1 MKNNFATNQQRI
13 LVTSA
18 LPYANGPIHLGHL
31 AGAYL
36 PADVYVRYQRLKK
49 RDVLFICGTDEHGV
63 PIAIAAEKEGTTPQ
77 QIVDRY
83 WADHLDTFT
92 RFGVSFD
99 NFSRTSAPIHHE
111 TARAFFKVIY
121 ERDFLVERTIQQFY
135 CESCRRFLAD
145 RFVEGQCPRC
155 NKEGARGDQC
165 ESCGSSLEQTE
176 LINPYCKVCGK
187 TPVLRQTK
195 HLFLKLNEFQ
205 DRLQT
210 WLDGKKE
217 WKENVLNYCRGWFNE
232 GLGERAVTRDL
243 SWGIKVPVEGYED
256 KVIYVWFEAPIGYV
270 SATKEWADKMG
281 QPDLWKKYWLSPDT
295 KLVHFI
301 GKDNI
306 VFHAVIWPAMLM
318 GHGEFVLPADIPA
331 NEFLNLQ
338 GEKLSTSRNYAVW
351 LGEYLSKFPA
361 DPLRYYLAAI
371 APETKDAD
379 FNWLDFQIRNN
390 SELADI
396 LGNFINRTLTFAR
409 KQFAAAIPPRGALDA
424 RDEEMLQTLAEAPA
438 KIGALF
444 ERYELRRAASAII
457 DVARFANK
465 YFNDQ
470 EPWRTAREDRDK
482 CATTIHLCIH
492 AAQTLAVLMAP
503 LLPFS
508 AEKLWAMLG
517 HSDNVHDQPW
527 DGCGER
533 ALTAGHALGQ
543 ELILFSKIE
552 ESQIEPELE
561 RLRKALAAMR
571 GEPVEETK
579 TTAPEIKPRISYDEF
594 ARVDLR
600 LAKVVKA
607 EKVEKADKL
616 LKLELEVGGEART
629 IVAGVA
635 KHYQPEEL
643 VGKMIVIVANLEA
656 AKIRGIASNGML
668 LAAEDGQGRMA
679 ILSPQG
685 AIDSGARVK

>member
-1 MKNNFATNQQRI
+1 MKDNPNKNYKRI
-13 LVTSA
+13 LVTGA

-63 PIAIAAEKEGTTPQ
+63 PIAIAAEKEGITPQ
-77 QIVDRY
+77 QLVDRY

-121 ERDFLVERTIQQFY
+121 DRDFLVERTIQQFY
-135 CESCRRFLAD
+135 CESCNRFLAD
-145 RFVEGQCPRC
+145 RFVEGECPRC
-155 NKEGARGDQC
+155 HHAGARGDQC

-176 LINPYCKVCGK
+176 LIKPYCKVCGH

-205 DRLQT
+205 EKLVN

-243 SWGIKVPVEGYED
+243 SWGINVPVEGYED

-270 SATKEWADKMG
+270 SATKEWADKKG
-281 QPDLWKKYWLSPDT
+281 QPDLWKEYWLSDDT

-351 LGEYLSKFPA
+351 LGEYLSRFPA
-361 DPLRYYLAAI
+361 DPLRYYLASV
-371 APETKDAD
+371 APETKDSD
-379 FNWLDFQIRNN
+379 FNWQDFQGRNN

-396 LGNFINRTLTFAR
+396 LGNLINRTLTFAR
-409 KQFAAAIPPRGALDA
+409 KQFDAQVPQRGPLDALDQ
-424 RDEEMLQTLAEAPA
+424 EMVRLLAEAPA
-438 KIGALF
+438 KIGDLL
-444 ERYELRRAASAII
+444 EGYELRKATAAII

-470 EPWRTAREDRDK
+470 EPWRSSRDNREK
-482 CATTIHLCIH
+482 CATTINLCIH
-492 AAQTLAVLMAP
+492 AARTLAVLMAP

-517 HSDNVHDQPW
+517 HSDSVHDQPW
-527 DGCGER
+527 DGCGAR
-533 ALTAGHALGQ
+533 VLPAGHALGQ
-543 ELILFSKIE
+543 EQILFTKIE
-552 ESQIEPELE
+552 DSQIEPELE

-571 GEPVEETK
+571 GEPIEEPKPPALET
-579 TTAPEIKPRISYDEF
+579 KPRISYDEF
-594 ARVDLR
+594 AKVDLR
-600 LAKVVKA
+600 LARVVKA

-616 LKLELEVGGEART
+616 LKLELEVAGEPRT
-629 IVAGVA
+629 IIAGVA

-643 VGKMIVIVANLEA
+643 VGKMIVIVANLEP
-656 AKIRGIASNGML
+656 AKIRGVESNGML

-685 AIDSGARVK
+685 PIDSGAKVK